1 MCASIWRVVTEDLVK
16 FDELWSKY
24 SLIGANRDQL
34 SFDAA
39 RQLTSMEMHVL
50 EYGFLAKEG
59 FRQPGTM
66 GMSFQ
71 KVGRKKLH
79 PQIGHSK
86 QYLERDK
93 LLAEL
98 KKITGLHP
106 FFYDK
111 RDHTEFIMDNVIRPI
126 LPNS

>member
-1 MCASIWRVVTEDLVK
+1 MHARARSAPLKMDAGKLVGIHASMD
-16 FDELWSKY
+16 
-24 SLIGANRDQL
+24 
-34 SFDAA
+34 
-39 RQLTSMEMHVL
+39 MHVL

-66 GMSFQ
+66 GMSFE

-79 PQIGHSK
+79 PQVGHSK

-106 FFYDK
+106 FFYAK
-111 RDHTEFIMDNVIRPI
+111 YDHMPMVERHVINPQ
-126 LPNS
+126 LPS